1 MAIDLAPYE
10 APIKEAA
17 DKLEG
22 DTGAADKAQADLTSL
37 SQSLADYGSRHQTEA
52 GSLQGNWVGDRGD
65 LFGVKAKEHTQ
76 ALDDAATWAS
86 KTAQTVGDATSLVK
100 DAQQQCQALVTEFDA
115 DARTLANAAASST
128 DPGAEMQAR
137 AVIAGM
143 SAKYAK
149 EAADIVNAAKA
160 RLQDLMTSMNSTVPA
175 SAPPAGPLGSRTS
188 GSGGG
193 GGGGGGG
200 YSGGT
205 GGAASSGPA
214 MTFPPS
220 DQYGSG
226 TQIKLPGGQT
236 VNAPNER
243 AAIAVR
249 AALSRLGLP
258 YVWGGTD
265 PNRGMDCSGLTQ
277 WSYGQ
282 AGLKIPRTA
291 ATQTIG
297 QKVDINDIQPGDLVI
312 WSGHVAMYIGN
323 GQMVEEPHTGDVCHV
338 VPLRTSNAGE
348 PLLGVFRPSA

>member
-22 DTGAADKAQADLTSL
+22 DTGASDKAQADLHAL
-37 SQSLADYGSRHQTEA
+37 SKSLADYGTRHQTEA
-52 GSLQGNWVGDRGD
+52 GKLRGNWVGDRGD

-76 ALDDAATWAS
+76 ALDDASNWAS
-86 KTAQTVGDATSLVK
+86 STARTIGDATSLVK
-100 DAQQQCQALVTEFDA
+100 DAQQQCQALLREFDA
-115 DARTLANAAASST
+115 DARTLAEAAASSK

-149 EAADIVNAAKA
+149 EAADIVNAAKG
-160 RLQDLMTSMNSTVPA
+160 RLQDLMSGMNATAPA

-188 GSGGG
+188 GVSSGGG
-193 GGGGGGG
+193 GGGGE
-200 YSGGT
+200 YSGG
-205 GGAASSGPA
+205 GSAPSSGHA

-226 TQIKLPGGQT
+226 PQIKLPGGQT

-277 WSYGQ
+277 WAYGQ
-282 AGLKIPRTA
+282 AGIKIPRTA

-297 QKVDINDIQPGDLVI
+297 QKVDIHDIQPGDLVI

>member
-17 DKLEG
+17 DKLQADVG
-22 DTGAADKAQADLTSL
+22 TADTAQADLNSL
-37 SQSLADYGSRHQTEA
+37 SQRLAEYGTQHQTEA

-65 LFGVKAKEHTQ
+65 MFGVKAKEHTQ

-86 KTAQTVGDATSLVK
+86 TTAQTIGDATSLVK
-100 DAQQQCQALVTEFDA
+100 NAQQQCQALLTEFDA
-115 DARTLANAAASST
+115 DARTLASAAATST

-160 RLQDLMTSMNSTVPA
+160 RLQDLMNGMNATTPA
-175 SAPPAGPLGSRTS
+175 SAPPAGPLGTRAS
-188 GSGGG
+188 GS
-193 GGGGGGG
+193 GGGGGG
-200 YSGGT
+200 YSGG
-205 GGAASSGPA
+205 GGASSSGPA

-226 TQIKLPGGQT
+226 MQVKLPGGQT
-236 VNAPNER
+236 VDAPNER

-265 PNRGMDCSGLTQ
+265 PNKGMDCSGLTQ

-282 AGLKIPRTA
+282 AGIKIPRTA

-297 QKVDINDIQPGDLVI
+297 QKVDINDIQPGDLII
-312 WSGHVAMYIGN
+312 WSGHVAMYVGN
-323 GQMVEEPHTGDVCHV
+323 GQMVEEPHTGAVCQV

>member
-1 MAIDLAPYE
+1 MAIDLAQYE

-22 DTGAADKAQADLTSL
+22 DTGAADKAQGDLNAL
-37 SQSLADYGSRHQTEA
+37 SQKLTDYGTQHQGEA
-52 GSLQGNWVGDRGD
+52 ATLQGNWVGDRGD
-65 LFGVKAKEHTQ
+65 MFGVKAKEQTQ

-86 KTAQTVGDATSLVK
+86 KTSRTIGDATTLVK
-100 DAQQQCQALVTEFDA
+100 NAHQQVQALLEEFDA
-115 DARTLANAAASST
+115 DAGTLVDAAATST

-137 AVIAGM
+137 AVIGAM

-149 EAADIVNAAKA
+149 EAADIVNAAKG
-160 RLQDLMTSMNSTVPA
+160 RLETLVSGMGSTVPS
-175 SAPPAGPLGSRTS
+175 SAPAAGPLGTRAS
-188 GSGGG
+188 GGGYSGGG
-193 GGGGGGG
+193 GGGGDV
-200 YSGGT
+200 
-205 GGAASSGPA
+205 ASTGPA

-236 VNAPNER
+236 VSAPNER

-265 PNRGMDCSGLTQ
+265 PNKGMDCSGLTQ

-282 AGLKIPRTA
+282 AGIKLPRTA

>member
-22 DTGAADKAQADLTSL
+22 DTGAAGKAQADLDSL
-37 SQSLADYGSRHQTEA
+37 SQKLAEYGTRHQTEA
-52 GSLQGNWVGDRGD
+52 ASLQGNWVGDRGD

-76 ALDDAATWAS
+76 SLDDAATWAS
-86 KTAQTVGDATSLVK
+86 KTAQTIGDATSLVK
-100 DAQQQCQALVTEFDA
+100 NAQQQVQALLTEFDA
-115 DARTLANAAASST
+115 DARTLVSAAASSS

-137 AVIAGM
+137 AVLAGM
-143 SAKYAK
+143 SARYAK
-149 EAADIVNAAKA
+149 EAAAIVDAAKG
-160 RLQDLMTSMNSTVPA
+160 RLRDLMSGMDSTVPS
-175 SAPPAGPLGSRTS
+175 SAPPAGPLGTRA
-188 GSGGG
+188 GGGYSGGG
-193 GGGGGGG
+193 GGGGEYGGG
-200 YSGGT
+200 GGT
-205 GGAASSGPA
+205 VASSGPP

-226 TQIKLPGGQT
+226 TQVKLPGGQT

-277 WSYGQ
+277 WAYSQ
-282 AGLKIPRTA
+282 AGIKLPRTA
-291 ATQTIG
+291 ATQTVG
-297 QKVDINDIQPGDLVI
+297 QKVDINDIQPGDLII

-323 GQMVEEPHTGDVCHV
+323 GQMVEEPHTGSVCHV

-348 PLLGVFRPSA
+348 PLLGVFRPAA

>member
-22 DTGAADKAQADLTSL
+22 DTGAAAKAQSDLSSL
-37 SQSLADYGSRHQTEA
+37 STKLGEYGTRHQTEA
-52 GSLQGNWVGDRGD
+52 SSLQGNWVGDRGD

-76 ALDDAATWAS
+76 ALDDASTWAS
-86 KTAQTVGDATSLVK
+86 KTAQTIGDATSLVK
-100 DAQQQCQALVTEFDA
+100 NAQQQCQALLTEFDA

-128 DPGAEMQAR
+128 DPGAELQAR

-149 EAADIVNAAKA
+149 EAADIVNAAKD
-160 RLQDLMTSMNSTVPA
+160 RLQDLMNGMNATTPA
-175 SAPPAGPLGSRTS
+175 SAPPAGPLGTRATDS
-188 GSGGG
+188 G

-200 YSGGT
+200 YSGG
-205 GGAASSGPA
+205 GGDVPSSGHA

-226 TQIKLPGGQT
+226 SQIKLPGGQT
-236 VNAPNER
+236 VNAPSER

-265 PNRGMDCSGLTQ
+265 PNKGMDCSGLTQ
-277 WSYGQ
+277 WAYSQ
-282 AGLKIPRTA
+282 AGIKLPRTA

-297 QKVDINDIQPGDLVI
+297 QKVDIKDIQPGDLVI

>member
-22 DTGAADKAQADLTSL
+22 DTGAAGKAQADLTSL
-37 SQSLADYGSRHQTEA
+37 SQKLTDYGSRHQTEA
-52 GSLQGNWVGDRGD
+52 ASLQGNWVGTRGD
-65 LFGVKAKEHTQ
+65 LFGVKAKEQTQ
-76 ALDDAATWAS
+76 ALDDAATWAAGTA
-86 KTAQTVGDATSLVK
+86 KTIGDATSLVK
-100 DAQQQCQALVTEFDA
+100 DAQQQCQALLTEFDN
-115 DARTLANAAASST
+115 DAHTLANAAAASS

-149 EAADIVNAAKA
+149 EAADIVNAAKG
-160 RLQDLMTSMNSTVPA
+160 RLQDLMNGMSSTVPA
-175 SAPPAGPLGSRTS
+175 SAPPPGPLGTRAGGS

-193 GGGGGGG
+193 GDVGSGGGNV
-200 YSGGT
+200 
-205 GGAASSGPA
+205 ASSGPA

-226 TQIKLPGGQT
+226 SQIKLPGGQT
-236 VNAPNER
+236 VTAPNER

-265 PNRGMDCSGLTQ
+265 PNKGMDCSGLTQ
-277 WSYGQ
+277 WAYSQ
-282 AGLKIPRTA
+282 AGIKLPRTA
-291 ATQTIG
+291 ATQTVG
-297 QKVDINDIQPGDLVI
+297 QKVDMADIQPGDLVI